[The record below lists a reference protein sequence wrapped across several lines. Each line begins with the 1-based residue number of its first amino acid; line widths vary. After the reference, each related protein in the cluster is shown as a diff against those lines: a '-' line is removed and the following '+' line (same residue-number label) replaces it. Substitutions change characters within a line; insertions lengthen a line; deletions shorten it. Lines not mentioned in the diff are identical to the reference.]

1 MNPPDTNRIMV
12 IVDDLFFA
20 AKIGETAKRGGIVVN
35 FATTEA
41 GVLELAA
48 LKPSLVILDLNLNS
62 LQLLPLISKL
72 KSHPD
77 LQQATVLGFVSHV
90 QGDLKLQAE
99 QAGCDVVLPRSA
111 FSQNLPEIL
120 QRHSGR

>member
-1 MNPPDTNRIMV
+1 MDPVTNRILV

-20 AKIGETAKRGGIVVN
+20 SKIGETAKRSGIAVN
-35 FATTEA
+35 FASTEA
-41 GVLELAA
+41 GVLEVAA
-48 LKPSLVILDLNLNS
+48 LKPSLVIVDLNLNR
-62 LQLLPLISKL
+62 LQPLPLIALL

-120 QRHSGR
+120 KRHSGS